1 MLSRCDPAFLPL
13 FIFPDWI
20 YFRTG
25 PKVATTQPHLE
36 CLPPPLRKRVL
47 LGYTSNVAINQT
59 SRPSTVPSISLS
71 AETAA
76 SLSTTETE
84 LETNVE
90 VASHGRTVEM
100 IADPTTM
107 TTAGTEIRLGAETI
121 VAHREHTRAEIIWK
135 EVTPMIVL
143 RPEWTYV

>member
-1 MLSRCDPAFLPL
+1 MRSSLSAAFY
-13 FIFPDWI
+13 FPRLG
-20 YFRTG
+20 YFRPG
-25 PKVATTQPHLE
+25 PKVATPQSHLE

-59 SRPSTVPSISLS
+59 SPPSTVPSINLS

-76 SLSTTETE
+76 SLSTTEAE

-90 VASHGRTVEM
+90 GTSHGRTVET

-107 TTAGTEIRLGAETI
+107 TIAGTEIRLGAETI

-143 RPEWTYV
+143 LPERTYV